1 MNEVG
6 LVPSLGVDD
15 HMLVLGAMQK
25 TVQPLLAKSGRT
37 GTLPQELMTILGTE
51 MSADLT
57 RANNAAVVFR
67 PAKLAAKS
75 QPLLTMLT
83 STTGRESVLSRE
95 LIKLMQSTEVMASAC
110 TVGKEQAEFHA
121 LWVPVAQDGTGA
133 AAH

>member
-1 MNEVG
+1 
-6 LVPSLGVDD
+6 
-15 HMLVLGAMQK
+15 
-25 TVQPLLAKSGRT
+25 
-37 GTLPQELMTILGTE
+37 MTILGTE

-83 STTGRESVLSRE
+83 STMGRESVLSRE

-110 TVGKEQAEFHA
+110 TVGKEQAEVHTM
-121 LWVPVAQDGTGA
+121 WVSVAQDGTGA